1 MEIKREGSPNLEKA
15 GEASATT
22 RATICIL
29 SANSTNKMCRI
40 IEIYAKSDRE
50 ISLAAAKTEQQ
61 NNLQNELTIKY
72 IKEHD
77 ETTHPTT
84 LIRNAQQTISHSKSL
99 LVASMQKAGIGF
111 DELFEQDTYN
121 HQICKLI
128 TSTVIAQHATIEA
141 TLPSTNAEESA
152 RMLNAIT
159 AVNNRDDHLNTDRF
173 LSISLD
179 EERPDEVSEKL
190 WSEAHKAMQ
199 SSAEDTRRL
208 RSIRRRILSTIK
220 LDPEIEAN
228 DLTEEAAVRLANEFS
243 NTNDDAMIST
253 ITLKDKR
260 TTVVVYEQI
269 DTGSINIKLPQ
280 ESYPINTPRASANR
294 HAKALEEYAE
304 HIEGTQQE
312 NTDSST
318 VIRNMAETIRKTI
331 RADIHDVS
339 RLEMAALINTIR
351 SLGAGQGTI
360 RRIAYQL
367 CNNEPELAEN
377 ILEIAGHPER
387 PNQEQIT
394 SVLNAAKAAGLDPSM
409 VNAIAKSM
417 ATEQRQTEK
426 SIRQDSIED
435 IRKTARNI
443 GVPEEYVDEI
453 HTTLST

>member
-1 MEIKREGSPNLEKA
+1 MEIKREGSPSLEKA

-72 IKEHD
+72 IKENN
-77 ETTHPTT
+77 ETAQPTN
-84 LIRNAQQTISHSKSL
+84 LIRNAEQTITHSRNL

-111 DELFEQDTYN
+111 DELFQQDTYN

-141 TLPSTNAEESA
+141 TLPSTNAESSA

-159 AVNNRDDHLNTDRF
+159 AVNNRDDHLNTDPF

-179 EERPDEVSEKL
+179 EEKPEEVSDKL

-199 SSAEDTRRL
+199 SSAEDTKRL

-243 NTNDDAMIST
+243 NTNDDALIST
-253 ITLKDKR
+253 ITLKGER

-312 NTDSST
+312 NTSSPA

-339 RLEMAALINTIR
+339 RLEMAALLNTIQN
-351 SLGAGQGTI
+351 LGSGQGTI

-387 PNQEQIT
+387 PNEQQIT

-426 SIRQDSIED
+426 SIGQDSIED